1 MRDIAAPLCQW
12 LDEGRGVACAIVVHT
27 WGSSPRP
34 VGSVMVVRDDG
45 CVVGSVSGGCVENA
59 VIEAALG
66 CIATERCR
74 LLVFESIRDEDAW
87 AVGLSC
93 GGTLHVWVMPV
104 RDGNGWREVAE
115 GHARRIRLKLDSDV
129 PTCEWTPPAALT
141 AALPEGWFEAVLGER
156 ERLILIGA
164 SHIALALGKLART
177 VGFEVI
183 LVDPRR
189 AFLGQERLFGVADEV
204 VPEWPAPALDRL
216 AIGPADSLVTLSHDP
231 KLDDPALA
239 IALRAGARY
248 VGALGSRSTQ
258 GLKRR
263 YLEQEG
269 LVVEAERIR
278 GPVGLPIGAKTP
290 EEIAV
295 SILAELIAVRRGA
308 L

>member
-1 MRDIAAPLCQW
+1 MRDIAASLCQW
-12 LDEGRGVACAIVVHT
+12 LDEGRGVACAIVVRT

-34 VGSVMVVRDDG
+34 VGSVMAVRDDG
-45 CVVGSVSGGCVENA
+45 CVAGSVSGGCVEGA
-59 VIEAALG
+59 VIEAAQG
-66 CIATERCR
+66 CLATGRSR
-74 LLVFESIRDEDAW
+74 LLVFEAIKDEDAW

-104 RDGNGWREVAE
+104 AADTGWREIAA
-115 GHARRIRLKLDSDV
+115 GRPQRLRIRMDADG
-129 PTCEWTPPAALT
+129 TCEWAQPDAPSAKVDG
-141 AALPEGWFEAVLGER
+141 EWFEAVLGER

-164 SHIALALGKLART
+164 SHIALALGKMARM

-183 LVDPRR
+183 VVDPRT
-189 AFLGQERLFGVADEV
+189 AFLDSERLDGVADQV
-204 VPEWPAPALDRL
+204 LPEWPVQALERL

-231 KLDDPALA
+231 KLDDPSLAL
-239 IALRAGARY
+239 ALRAGARY

-258 GLKRR
+258 DQKRKA
-263 YLEQEG
+263 LAAEG
-269 LVVEAERIR
+269 LAEEAGRVR

-295 SILAELIAVRRGA
+295 SILAELVAARRGA